1 MQGMVKTE
9 LRTIVNMNG
18 FILTSYPSS
27 EIADFSCGETVLS
40 ETYAN
45 LVFKDMIKR
54 RPDRLSSPPL
64 FSLLSLRSHL

>member
-1 MQGMVKTE
+1 MTKVVPNVKKANAAPHYLAKRYGCLSQRDTAMK
-9 LRTIVNMNG
+9 R
-18 FILTSYPSS
+18 
-27 EIADFSCGETVLS
+27 EI
-40 ETYAN
+40 YAN

>member
-1 MQGMVKTE
+1 MFHAINKQS
-9 LRTIVNMNG
+9 
-18 FILTSYPSS
+18 F
-27 EIADFSCGETVLS
+27 TVLLL
-40 ETYAN
+40 EIYAN